1 MRAKTPILVS
11 GIVST
16 FIAAAASADFSSAS
30 WTLSEN
36 SVSPF
41 GPPYFVGQVLTVGG
55 SASVGGSGSL
65 SSSTMTL
72 VSGNSG
78 ASGATWY
85 SAVASAAGTISVD
98 WAYTNAPGGDSSG
111 YDGAG
116 WVLNGSF
123 TVLAIN
129 SGSPASGTLT
139 FSVNAGDTF
148 GFGAVTADGAFG
160 AGTATFTNFVPAPGA
175 VGLLAMAGLA
185 GSRRRR

>member
-1 MRAKTPILVS
+1 MRAKTPVLVA

-36 SVSPF
+36 SISPAGAEF
-41 GPPYFVGQVLTVGG
+41 SVGQVLSVGG
-55 SASVGGSGSL
+55 SDSVGGSGSL

-72 VSGNSG
+72 VGG
-78 ASGATWY
+78 DGFTAGVTWY

-98 WAYTNAPGGDSSG
+98 WAYTNAPGGDIG
-111 YDGAG
+111 GWDGAG

-129 SGSPASGTLT
+129 AGSPASGTLT

-148 GFGAVTADGAFG
+148 GFGMATADGAFG
-160 AGTATFTNFVPAPGA
+160 SGTATFTNFVPAPGA

>member
-36 SVSPF
+36 SVSPS
-41 GPPYFVGQVLTVGG
+41 GTSYFVGQVLTVGG

-78 ASGATWY
+78 AGGATWY

-98 WAYTNAPGGDSSG
+98 WAYTNAPGGDSGG

-148 GFGAVTADGAFG
+148 GFGAVTADGILG